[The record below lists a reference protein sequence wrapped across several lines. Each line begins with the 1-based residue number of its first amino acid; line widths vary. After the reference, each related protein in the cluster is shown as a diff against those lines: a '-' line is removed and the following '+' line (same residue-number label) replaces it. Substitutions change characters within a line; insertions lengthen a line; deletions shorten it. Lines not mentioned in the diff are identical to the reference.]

1 MTDVTPDVTPVA
13 PLEAAAAG
21 DPSVSRRHW
30 LVFAGLA
37 LLIVVAD
44 QASKLWVDAGFPNAW
59 SHQALPGLAAPTPI
73 LGDFLRIAK
82 SYNSGG
88 LFGLFNAGAPI
99 LAVASIV
106 VIGLLVYVE
115 GRNIA
120 GRMEGGSML
129 TTLAFGF
136 LLGGALGNLIDRIRV
151 GFVIDWA
158 DMGIGDLRWYTFNV
172 ADAAISLSIVTLLL
186 AAFLQSR
193 PAPAEAGR

>member
-1 MTDVTPDVTPVA
+1 MTDATPVT
-13 PLEAAAAG
+13 PLEAAAVVQ
-21 DPSVSRRHW
+21 PSVSRRHW